1 MAPSFACGQ
10 LLPGQGELLN
20 FLDYPLPLVIDGPGG
35 GGGGGE
41 QFGVPPPV
49 IPKFIAPGDGTGPPG
64 PGPVGPGW
72 ATWWVCTGPPQWRC
86 DGITQSIE
94 LPPPPGGYKSR
105 EQCIIHCVGAVAP
118 KTGGGGS
125 GGGTPPGGGGG
136 PLTPR
141 TVTWWLCT
149 GAPNWRCKPVNI
161 DVDQPPPAGA
171 HKTKGACVVACKA
184 PEGPFTPRYDRTG
197 GGKFGRIQPDPPE
210 PGGGAG
216 GWNPGVKTPG
226 PTGGGVPGGAGGW
239 NPGVKTPGPTG
250 GGTPGGGAGGT
261 NPGVKTPGPT
271 GGGTPGGGAGGKFVG
286 ILPPNTGVI
295 PKVGTPGPS
304 GGGVPGGGAPGVKT
318 PGPSG
323 GGTPGGGAGG
333 KFVGILPPNTGVIP
347 KVGTPGSSGGG
358 GGTPPGL
365 GTYPFQP
372 ISTPSE
378 NGAGGSLPA
387 QGAPLTEG
395 LGMMPVTA
403 PLIEETRQG
412 TTVLNLNN
420 PQMNTFVAKNYPT
433 GLLDPATAIMSKNPT
448 TGPIVDN
455 DILRTDIFKRN
466 INKSIFYIHK
476 HNNTFEDWRPG
487 ALSDLTTQ
495 NIILNLQPSFL
506 KTLRSITR
514 IDGLPLSDR
523 EIAFIVKSRVVN
535 GTIDNLRADQF
546 TLLGQQKSNITPIIR
561 NSNPV
566 INTIAALNLI
576 DLHKIPLDPNSLPSN
591 SKQKD
596 IAKNWKTL
604 ATDTGKYIPCVINGE
619 AKKFYIGDDDVV
631 VQRANL
637 TLNDGD
643 FVIVNGKRLYAKS
656 QVGHSYTL
664 PVPYQQQI
672 LNLLG
677 GTGEKTLT
685 VSSTD
690 ATDLEYNYSLNLSGE
705 APLPDFMFFKIVLSS
720 IYTTQSPASP
730 FLKSTTAAYELI
742 DYTTAAGLAAVQDW
756 IKYKM
761 NYGVQFIDY
770 DDPFAYYAS
779 STGTFS
785 VTREDFL
792 PATNK
797 TNPDHPNLVRNI
809 PWSYILFPSNRD
821 EYLVQGNKSVLTS
834 LDSTGKAIRTL
845 TASPTLNKEF
855 TEDRRTQ
862 WIEYKNAYNEGT
874 TNVFQNSE
882 DLNARVAVF
891 NPDLPIFKTGY
902 RVGNKVGS
910 AVTQKPSRT
919 KTTLR
924 LVNEIIKELNANYV
938 IKKQGGG
945 VSLLEWDVI
954 SRLSAMEFNKFVALE
969 NVNLLWPKLRDGLVE
984 NITIYPS
991 TKMSGGVDTHTQLDR
1006 RRSTGVFPDKFAPV
1020 MSLIDDVGVYVL
1032 PPATTRPNS
1041 SAFGVPSTKA
1051 SSSSRTR

>member
-1 MAPSFACGQ
+1 MADSFTCGQ
-10 LLPGQGELLN
+10 LLPGQGGLLN
-20 FLDYPLPLVIDGPGG
+20 FPDYPLPLNIDGPGG
-35 GGGGGE
+35 GIPGE
-41 QFGVPPPV
+41 EFGVPPPI
-49 IPKFIAPGDGTGPPG
+49 IPKFTSPPGGGLPG
-64 PGPVGPGW
+64 PGPVRPRKPIYRTYWRCNGGPD
-72 ATWWVCTGPPQWRC
+72 WVCEAF
-86 DGITQSIE
+86 TQNIE
-94 LPPPPGGYKSR
+94 IPPGPNAYASEAECYEFCKAP
-105 EQCIIHCVGAVAP
+105 VGPATP
-118 KTGGGGS
+118 GGE
-125 GGGTPPGGGGG
+125 TGGGGG
-136 PLTPR
+136 PMTPR
-141 TVTWWLCT
+141 STTWYLCT
-149 GAPNWRCKPVNI
+149 GAPNWRCKPVNVTG
-161 DVDQPPPAGA
+161 DNPPPPGA
-171 HKTKGACVVACKA
+171 HKTKAGCLITCAGLPPV
-184 PEGPFTPRYDRTG
+184 FTPRG
-197 GGKFGRIQPDPPE
+197 
-210 PGGGAG
+210 
-216 GWNPGVKTPG
+216 G
-226 PTGGGVPGGAGGW
+226 PTGGGFGRVQP
-239 NPGVKTPGPTG
+239 
-250 GGTPGGGAGGT
+250 
-261 NPGVKTPGPT
+261 
-271 GGGTPGGGAGGKFVG
+271 
-286 ILPPNTGVI
+286 
-295 PKVGTPGPS
+295 
-304 GGGVPGGGAPGVKT
+304 
-318 PGPSG
+318 
-323 GGTPGGGAGG
+323 
-333 KFVGILPPNTGVIP
+333 
-347 KVGTPGSSGGG
+347 GGG
-358 GGTPPGL
+358 GGSLACVCRINSDGPFRTSTVEGCWRIYTDIFNQDCVNLAGGDPGHNQNYQDTIDHINSNSSTILVSPDL
-365 GTYPFQP
+365 GGQRGKKCFKNSAEDECCKGPACCSKVLVISKEWICEEGGDPGPDPGGTGGEAGADP
-372 ISTPSE
+372 IASNYFTSIAGGVLLPQ
-378 NGAGGSLPA
+378 GGGGSLPA
-387 QGAPLTEG
+387 QGPPLTEG

-420 PQMNTFVAKNYPT
+420 PQMNTFVAKNFPT
-433 GLLDPATAIMSKNPT
+433 GLLDPATAIMSKTPT
-448 TGPIVDN
+448 AGPIVDN
-455 DILRTDIFKRN
+455 NILRTDIFQRN
-466 INKSIFYIHK
+466 INKSILYIHK
-476 HNNTFEDWRPG
+476 YNNTFEDWRPG

-495 NIILNLQPSFL
+495 NIIVNLQPSFL
-506 KTLRSITR
+506 KTLRSITK

-523 EIAFIVKSRVVN
+523 EIAFIVKSRLVN
-535 GTIDNLRADQF
+535 GTIDNLRADKF
-546 TLLGQQKSNITPIIR
+546 TLLGQQKSTITPIIR

-566 INTIAALNLI
+566 VNTIAALNLI
-576 DLHKIPLDPNSLPSN
+576 DLHKIPLDPNSLPPN

-596 IAKNWKTL
+596 IARNWKTL

-619 AKKFYIGDDDVV
+619 DKKFYIGDDDVV

-664 PVPYQQQI
+664 PIPYQQQI

-677 GTGEKTLT
+677 GTGNKTLT

-720 IYTTQSPASP
+720 INTTQSPASQ
-730 FLKSTTAAYELI
+730 FLKSTTVAYELI
-742 DYTTAAGLAAVQDW
+742 DYTTAAGLAEVQDW

-792 PATNK
+792 PTTDK
-797 TNPDHPNLVRNI
+797 TNSNYPNLVRNI

-821 EYLVQGNKSVLTS
+821 EYLVQGSKSILTS

-845 TASPTLNKEF
+845 TASPTLNRDF
-855 TEDRRTQ
+855 TVDGRTQ
-862 WIEYKNAYNEGT
+862 WIEYKNAYYEGT
-874 TNVFQNSE
+874 TNVFQNPQ
-882 DLNARVAVF
+882 DYNARIAVF

-910 AVTQKPSRT
+910 AVTQKPART

-924 LVNEIIKELNANYV
+924 LINEIIKELNANYV
-938 IKKQGGG
+938 IKKEGGK

-954 SRLSAMEFNKFVALE
+954 SRLSAMEFHKFVALE

-991 TKMSGGVDTHTQLDR
+991 TKISVGVDTHTQLDR